1 MKPATADTL
10 PQAAPFQVQ
19 SGTEDETFHA
29 GQVLTISGGHFV
41 HDIYTSLIPALLP
54 VIIEK
59 LSLTLT
65 MAGGLTAVLQLP
77 GVINPFI
84 GYLADRLSLRYF
96 VILAPAI
103 TATLVSSLGFA
114 SSYASLLVIFLLT
127 GISVAIFHAPAP
139 AMIGRIAGNKVG
151 KGMSY
156 FMAGG
161 EMARTLGPLL
171 AVWAISLWTLDGIYR
186 LVILGW
192 GASIILF
199 WRLRSVPARSNRGVS
214 FSTAIPVMRRLFLPI
229 IALTILRGFM
239 IECLITYLPI
249 YMNQQGASLWIAGA
263 SLSILELA
271 GVVGVLISGT
281 TSDKL
286 GRKPVLLVTTLGAAM
301 MMFRCVNVEVWIIVP
316 VLLGLGFTALASGPI
331 MLAMVQEQMTDHRA
345 LGNGIYML
353 ISFALRPIA
362 ILGVGMLG
370 DRFGLNA
377 AFTWSAAIFL
387 LAIPAILAL
396 PEKRSEPAQLIGTG

>member
-1 MKPATADTL
+1 MEPAAADTL
-10 PQAAPFQVQ
+10 PQTATLQVQ
-19 SGTEDETFHA
+19 PNVEDETFHT
-29 GQVLTISGGHFV
+29 GQVLTISGGHLV
-41 HDIYTSLIPALLP
+41 HDLYTSFIPALLP
-54 VIIEK
+54 VIIDK

-77 GVINPFI
+77 GIINPFI
-84 GYLADRLSLRYF
+84 GYLADRISLRYF

-114 SSYASLLVIFLLT
+114 SSYQSLLVIFLLT

-139 AMIGRIAGNKVG
+139 AMIGRISGFKVG
-151 KGMSY
+151 KGMSF

-161 EMARTLGPLL
+161 ELARTLGPLV
-171 AVWAISLWTLDGIYR
+171 AVWAISMWTLDGIYR
-186 LVILGW
+186 LVVLGW
-192 GASIILF
+192 GASLILY
-199 WRLRSVPARSNRGVS
+199 WRLRSVPARSTRNVS
-214 FSTAIPVMRRLFLPI
+214 FSAAIPVMRRLFLPI

-239 IECLITYLPI
+239 LECLVTYLPI
-249 YMNQQGASLWIAGA
+249 YMNQRGASLWIAGA
-263 SLSILELA
+263 SLSILEFA
-271 GVVGVLISGT
+271 GVIGVLISGT

-286 GRKPVLLVTTLGAAM
+286 GRKPVLLVTTLSAAL
-301 MMFRCVNVEVWIIVP
+301 MMFLFVNIEGWIIVP
-316 VLLGLGFTALASGPI
+316 VLLGLGLTALASGPI

-377 AFTWSAAIFL
+377 AFTWSAVIFL
-387 LAIPAILAL
+387 LAIPAIMAL
-396 PEKRSEPAQLIGTG
+396 PEKRSQPAQLTATG